1 MPTLSLTKELYFI
14 TTTVID
20 WMDVFTRP
28 IYKRIVIDSLRYC
41 QEHKGLQIYAW
52 VLMTNHIHIIA
63 GAGMQSQPNESQSQ
77 PNRILIGDIMR
88 DFKKFTSKSIVKA
101 IQDYPQESRREWL
114 LDRCWFRGNNDRK
127 ISQFKLWQDGY
138 YSEEITS
145 YDFYKQKLD
154 YIHNNPVRQEIV
166 QRPEE
171 YLYSSARDYCGNK
184 GLLEVIVLP

>member
-1 MPTLSLTKELYFI
+1 
-14 TTTVID
+14 
-20 WMDVFTRP
+20 
-28 IYKRIVIDSLRYC
+28 
-41 QEHKGLQIYAW
+41 
-52 VLMTNHIHIIA
+52 MTNHIHIIA
-63 GAGMQSQPNESQSQ
+63 SAGMQIQPNESQSQ

-171 YLYSSARDYCGNK
+171 SLYSSARDYCGNK

>member
-1 MPTLSLTKELYFI
+1 MPTLGLTKELYFI

-52 VLMTNHIHIIA
+52 VLMTNHIHLIA
-63 GAGMQSQPNESQSQ
+63 DAGLQNQ

-101 IQDYPQESRREWL
+101 IQDHPQESRKEWL
-114 LDRCWFRGNNDRK
+114 LDRCWFRGYNDRK
-127 ISQFKLWQDGY
+127 ISQFKLWQDDY
-138 YSEEITS
+138 YSEVITS

-171 YLYSSARDYCGNK
+171 YLYSSARDYCGSN
-184 GLLEVIVLP
+184 GLLEVIVLT